1 MTELLGAD
9 VQSTTAI
16 NAEPRSAER
25 RRRYLNVALAYIPRI
40 LASVDRN
47 SFGPTYGCCDRQFW
61 HYRTAAFPS
70 EMYQEAALPLA
81 LAYAR
86 RLPGNQWYGEAR
98 LAEAAVAA

>member
-1 MTELLGAD
+1 MTEMLDALAATPPTNSVPRNPLL
-9 VQSTTAI
+9 
-16 NAEPRSAER
+16 
-25 RRRYLNVALAYIPRI
+25 RRRYLDAALAVIPRI

-81 LAYAR
+81 LAYTR
-86 RLPGNQWYGEAR
+86 RLPGNRWYGEVR
-98 LAEAAVAA
+98 LA